1 MLILILALTFMMS
14 SQPPQILHHGTRTEW
29 TSLTGHFRLR
39 EQELQKV
46 LNEERHNY
54 RTLKE
59 LTTRLQDEFLQA
71 QNEIRH
77 LLSDKQTLQH
87 QMKLQAADFQKSLL
101 AKSKRLEELQQQTMS
116 PLQQEMLKAQ
126 MQQEMDAPVREMRLQ
141 LEEEIEKY
149 KAEYYKLRYECLRL
163 QSQAD
168 QQREEH
174 ARALESQRLR
184 YQAEMSCL
192 QTDKEAL
199 AARLQSSDQRS
210 NDKKLEALMKE
221 RVQLKVRIQG
231 LEAEVAELL
240 AQRETKRQQA
250 DNVAKVLNKQ
260 LTDSQELARSLG
272 TKLESARQQLETKQK
287 ELQLSCEENSR
298 LCKQLHGAGRQ
309 ITTITCQAEEA
320 NFAFF
325 SFQMETLKSSHK
337 QDVNSLQLEFML
349 SQQELEKEKEAYKG
363 QTEVLR
369 TEVELLRAEITQLRE
384 VLMEKE
390 EEMCRKVHWVH
401 EEGLHKAAQVQKER
415 LELEKHMT
423 QTDAAVKDQLGK
435 WLECLN
441 QAKHREESMSKELKD
456 LRTELQQ
463 QRSQILEHQSHKVQ
477 MGELQQRNNKL
488 EEELRSVSNS
498 QEQLRETNKQ
508 LQGSLERV
516 REELRTTQVQAE
528 RSQQEAERSQ
538 QEAERSQQE
547 AERLLQHSQNQ
558 SLEEKRKLQ
567 QKYAE
572 AKEKMQRA
580 AAAQKKFELM
590 RRKTMTEHKE
600 KKLRNKIELLEA
612 KTEELQ
618 LEVSFVKKNL
628 SDCEKMYEM
637 KTKTL
642 LRARKDFESVLF
654 GDPRSSDVRILAS
667 YTAPFASAAEL
678 RSKDSDALSNIRL
691 TLHELN

>member
-1 MLILILALTFMMS
+1 MMS

-39 EQELQKV
+39 EQELQKL

-221 RVQLKVRIQG
+221 RVQLKVRNQG

-260 LTDSQELARSLG
+260 LTDSQDLARSLG
-272 TKLESARQQLETKQK
+272 TQLESARQQLETKQK

-309 ITTITCQAEEA
+309 ITTITCQ
-320 NFAFF
+320 
-325 SFQMETLKSSHK
+325 METLKSSHK

-363 QTEVLR
+363 QTEGNEHVHVWSLSNGIKTNDHFLRMCASVLR

-488 EEELRSVSNS
+488 EEELRNVSNS

-516 REELRTTQVQAE
+516 REELRTTQVQ
-528 RSQQEAERSQ
+528 
-538 QEAERSQQE
+538 AERSQQE

-580 AAAQKKFELM
+580 AAAQKK
-590 RRKTMTEHKE
+590 RKTMTEHKE

-678 RSKDSDALSNIRL
+678 RTIK
-691 TLHELN
+691 